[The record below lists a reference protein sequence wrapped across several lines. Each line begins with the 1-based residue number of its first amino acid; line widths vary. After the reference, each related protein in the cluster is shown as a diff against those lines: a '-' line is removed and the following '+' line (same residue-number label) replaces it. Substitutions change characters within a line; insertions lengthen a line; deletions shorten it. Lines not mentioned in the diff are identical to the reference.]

1 MIKKDGVDLTA
12 HERLGVYSV
21 RNYEKDGE
29 EKARWT
35 QIGTA
40 FACKDGS
47 LNVVLEHLP
56 LGGYTI
62 NIRPFRERLAEGAE
76 RQR

>member
-1 MIKKDGVDLTA
+1 MATKNTVDLSS

-29 EKARWT
+29 EKAKWT

-47 LNVVLEHLP
+47 LNVVLDHVP
-56 LGGYTI
+56 LGSGTI
-62 NIRPFRERLAEGAE
+62 NIRPFRERPAE
-76 RQR
+76 

>member
-1 MIKKDGVDLTA
+1 MAKKHSVDLNA

-29 EKARWT
+29 EKSKWT

-40 FACKDGS
+40 FGCKDGS
-47 LNVVLEHLP
+47 LNVVLDHVP
-56 LGGYTI
+56 LGGGTI
-62 NIRPFRERLAEGAE
+62 NIRPFRERPAAE
-76 RQR
+76 

>member
-1 MIKKDGVDLTA
+1 MTTKEGVDLGA

-29 EKARWT
+29 EKSRWT

-40 FACKDGS
+40 FTCKDGS
-47 LNVVLEHLP
+47 LNVVLDHVP
-56 LGGYTI
+56 LGGATI
-62 NIRPFRERLAEGAE
+62 NIRPFRERAAD
-76 RQR
+76 